1 MIDKSKENM
10 IMNTDYTWN
19 LSLIE
24 LLDLLQQ
31 PVDDYEITPLT
42 NQEAVKA
49 TTWIEAV
56 AKNDQTTADD
66 IMTDLEQEE
75 YDAIADMITYHL
87 IHGDYQAHITS
98 QDDACQIAHAA
109 SNITV
114 SAVLTLLANQQ

>member
-1 MIDKSKENM
+1 MINTSKEDK
-10 IMNTDYTWN
+10 IMNTDYNWN

-31 PVDDYEITPLT
+31 PVDDDGPMPLT
-42 NQEAVKA
+42 NQEASKGTA
-49 TTWIEAV
+49 WIETV
-56 AKNDQTTADD
+56 ATGDEDATDD
-66 IMTDLEQEE
+66 IVANLEQEE

-114 SAVLTLLANQQ
+114 SAVLTQLANQQ

>member
-42 NQEAVKA
+42 NQESVKA

-66 IMTDLEQEE
+66 IMTDLEPEE
-75 YDAIADMITYHL
+75 YDAITNMITYHL

-109 SNITV
+109 NNINI